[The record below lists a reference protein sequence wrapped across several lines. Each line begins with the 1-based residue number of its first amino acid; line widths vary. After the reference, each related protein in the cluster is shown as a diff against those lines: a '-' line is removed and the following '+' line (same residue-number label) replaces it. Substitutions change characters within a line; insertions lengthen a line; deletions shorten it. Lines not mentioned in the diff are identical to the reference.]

1 MLLGTCLDKHS
12 TSREK
17 QLTLLSQ
24 LKEKHARC
32 LLVVLCHTPCV
43 VQNNIY
49 NGVILSV
56 SSPQTHNMSQLV
68 TTLLRVFTLAVINT
82 STNISLIPTLLVG
95 SRSMKNVKFSII
107 CY

>member
-1 MLLGTCLDKHS
+1 M
-12 TSREK
+12 
-17 QLTLLSQ
+17 
-24 LKEKHARC
+24 
-32 LLVVLCHTPCV
+32 PCV
-43 VQNNIY
+43 VHNNIH

-68 TTLLRVFTLAVINT
+68 TELLRVFILAVINT
-82 STNISLIPTLLVG
+82 STNISLIPTLLVD